1 MIPTSKNIERVFL
14 IKGDPNAGKTTTAAK
29 LFKKLSD
36 DRYAGTQIK
45 LVEQSGNL
53 LEVNSF
59 TVKEA
64 KQSDFCAIITVKGKT
79 IACLSMGDKW
89 GVVLDWLKKLFEK
102 TGCKIDILIGCCRR
116 KGSGTYN
123 GYHREFDNS
132 KIEIWSLKKRFDNEP
147 AKSREARENAFADL
161 MYKAIRDIL

>member
-14 IKGDPNAGKTTTAAK
+14 IKGDPKAGKTTTAAK

-53 LEVNSF
+53 LEVNSL

-64 KQSDFCAIITVKGKT
+64 KQPDFCAIITVRGKT
-79 IACLSMGDKW
+79 IAYLSMGDKW
-89 GVVLDWLKKLFEK
+89 GVV
-102 TGCKIDILIGCCRR
+102 
-116 KGSGTYN
+116 
-123 GYHREFDNS
+123 
-132 KIEIWSLKKRFDNEP
+132 
-147 AKSREARENAFADL
+147 
-161 MYKAIRDIL
+161 